1 MNDNGRL
8 RCLGVGDY
16 YPKGCMI
23 YHKMTIYPSLNNGY
37 KINIELSSPNDYRE
51 EVPGGKGIIV
61 GNTFYFPETMN
72 SEEAVKYMINHLI
85 TEINNDIKEKNKT
98 IKDIKE
104 AYKIYLKK
112 EV

>member
-8 RCLGVGDY
+8 RCLCVGDY

-51 EVPGGKGIIV
+51 EVPGGKGIIEI
-61 GNTFYFPETMN
+61 GI
-72 SEEAVKYMINHLI
+72 VKQIQFSVDDLKSCRINFHLF
-85 TEINNDIKEKNKT
+85 
-98 IKDIKE
+98 
-104 AYKIYLKK
+104 A
-112 EV
+112 